1 MLAFLA
7 NLTYTALERER
18 DKRFSAQFKGDHDDP
33 LGSRRRWR
41 PAACARMGQ
50 CFRSIRLV
58 HSRLVAESSL
68 LVEAVRER
76 ACRVLPSGRFSGPG
90 LLNVVADATAEDFPT
105 NIRGMRQFL
114 HNCTVKPL
122 APDDFER
129 ALCWNIIVR
138 PDVRGALG
146 RRVIDSDDVL
156 STLRVPLL
164 VAHGRKD
171 IIIKPAIAEHILEI
185 CPTAT
190 ASWYDDVGHAPF
202 LEDPARFN
210 RELAELVHRVRP

>member
-1 MLAFLA
+1 MSEAP
-7 NLTYTALERER
+7 REA
-18 DKRFSAQFKGDHDDP
+18 KAYQSPH
-33 LGSRRRWR
+33 LW
-41 PAACARMGQ
+41 AACTAAVITELSLDHPILVGWSYGGFIISDHIRAYGQ
-50 CFRSIRLV
+50 DHLSGIMFVGALTTSDRS
-58 HSRLVAESSL
+58 
-68 LVEAVRER
+68 
-76 ACRVLPSGRFSGPG
+76 RFIGPG

-114 HNCTVKPL
+114 RCCTAKPL
-122 APDDFER
+122 PPDDFEI

-138 PDVRGALG
+138 PDVRRALG
-146 RRVIDSDDVL
+146 RRIIDSDDVL

-164 VAHGRKD
+164 IAHGRQD
-171 IIIKPAIAEHILEI
+171 IVVKPSIAEHILEI

-210 RELAELVHRVRP
+210 RELADLVHRVRP